1 MEKVLESKVKVRFQD
16 CDPFNHLNNS
26 KYIDYFIN
34 AREDQLIN
42 HYDLNIYEHVK
53 KFGKGWVVFSSQIS
67 YFRPALLMEEVVIES
82 QLVAF
87 TNRVLKVE
95 MKMWNADKTILKSV
109 FWSEFTHFDL
119 MKQKTAS
126 HSPELTALFEGV
138 VNPIQQSSFEKRCEE
153 LRFELVS

>member
-1 MEKVLESKVKVRFQD
+1 
-16 CDPFNHLNNS
+16 
-26 KYIDYFIN
+26 
-34 AREDQLIN
+34 
-42 HYDLNIYEHVK
+42 
-53 KFGKGWVVFSSQIS
+53 
-67 YFRPALLMEEVVIES
+67 MEEVVIES

-95 MKMWNADKTILKSV
+95 MKMWNADKTVLKSV

-119 MKQKTAS
+119 MKQKTAF

-138 VNPIQQSSFEKRCEE
+138 VNPIQQNSFDKRCAE